1 MGKKLT
7 PEQIPPDAPVIPTT
21 ASSFRE
27 IREGQ
32 VFGLV
37 CKKCGKIQYRRFT
50 RKNIMMI
57 YMRLKDNVKYLMV
70 LKYGVKMSVY
80 HIYNM

>member
-21 ASSFRE
+21 VSSFRD

-37 CKKCGKIQYRRFT
+37 CKKCGKTQYRRFT
-50 RKNIMMI
+50 RKN
-57 YMRLKDNVKYLMV
+57 K
-70 LKYGVKMSVY
+70 
-80 HIYNM
+80 

>member
-7 PEQIPPDAPVIPTT
+7 PEQIPPNAPVIPITV
-21 ASSFRE
+21 SSFRD

-37 CKKCGKIQYRRFT
+37 CKKCGK
-50 RKNIMMI
+50 KEKLN
-57 YMRLKDNVKYLMV
+57 RLDW
-70 LKYGVKMSVY
+70 KMK
-80 HIYNM
+80 I